1 MKLLKF
7 PILMRSCWFGLNYL
21 FREKISSCPITTVQ
35 YTVLRTLFEANT
47 KKLNQKELA
56 SLIATNKNNLSSIVK
71 RLEVL
76 KYILFLPNPEDK
88 RENIIKITAKGEK
101 VFFLVNQKAL
111 DLQHGLTNRF
121 SKQELIEFS
130 DYLARI
136 NANLPT
142 KYKKEFTAKTQ
153 KQIGV

>member
-101 VFFLVNQKAL
+101 VFCHYMIWAN
-111 DLQHGLTNRF
+111 DLSIVKFAIH
-121 SKQELIEFS
+121 KI
-130 DYLARI
+130 
-136 NANLPT
+136 
-142 KYKKEFTAKTQ
+142 
-153 KQIGV
+153 QIKDTFFIRLM

>member
-1 MKLLKF
+1 MARNLEALNRMKFIKF
-7 PILMRSCWFGLNYL
+7 PILIRSCWFGLNYL
-21 FREKISSCPITTVQ
+21 FREKISSYPITTVQ
-35 YTVLRTLFEANT
+35 YTVLRTLFEAHK

-76 KYILFLPNPEDK
+76 KYIVFLPNPEDK

-101 VFFLVNQKAL
+101 MFLLVNQKAL
-111 DLQHGLTNRF
+111 DLQHGLTNSF
-121 SKQELIEFS
+121 SKKELIEFS

-136 NANLPT
+136 NGNLPT
-142 KYKKEFTAKTQ
+142 KIYK
-153 KQIGV
+153 